1 MDNTWLKLFRKLGES
16 SIFEDEYL
24 LQLWIHVLISV
35 NYKKKKL
42 IFNGKEIIVLP
53 GSGIFGLNQIVTDIK
68 KITNQKTKKFKKF
81 KTIYYRKLKILE
93 KLRKVKLQPTNKFTI
108 ISIVKWE
115 QYQQNETQVKL
126 NCNSSETQ
134 VKTNK
139 KVKKVKKEEEKNSLP
154 EGRNEIDTF
163 CNDFISYIKKT
174 KPTLAPKS
182 KNIQKN
188 SYVVV
193 NQLINLDGYK
203 LEQIIQGM
211 QWAVKDAFWQDNIF
225 SLASLRRKSSNG
237 LTKFQNII
245 NGMKKNNK
253 SVSKINNQGKAAG
266 RSFIERMKV
275 KQYA

>member
-24 LQLWIHVLISV
+24 LQLWIHILISV

>member
-1 MDNTWLKLFRKLGES
+1 
-16 SIFEDEYL
+16 
-24 LQLWIHVLISV
+24 
-35 NYKKKKL
+35 
-42 IFNGKEIIVLP
+42 
-53 GSGIFGLNQIVTDIK
+53 
-68 KITNQKTKKFKKF
+68 
-81 KTIYYRKLKILE
+81 
-93 KLRKVKLQPTNKFTI
+93 
-108 ISIVKWE
+108 
-115 QYQQNETQVKL
+115 
-126 NCNSSETQ
+126 